1 MICRNCGKEQSSNDR
16 FCTDCG
22 APLKVDTPV
31 SNPMPNPVPVTPNN
45 QSRNLTIALIVVS
58 VVALV
63 VIVCLLIF
71 RTNQPI
77 YPNGDTSVAVVAS
90 AEPSPTPEATSSPT
104 PAPTETPE
112 PTAEPTAEPTP
123 DPTSDPTPLPT
134 QAPTPVPTQ
143 AATPVPT
150 PNQRYQQKNQYLT
163 TASGIEIYSQDYL
176 DYATESELAYESGI
190 VFKKWDVLLN
200 DVYQYL
206 KGIMSSSDSKALEAD
221 ELNWIVAKEAEMK
234 TVSDQTSKNLIGIS
248 YTKDRCYYLI
258 SLIN

>member
-1 MICRNCGKEQSSNDR
+1 MRKIVAFLLTGAFLLVLAACGNTNSTTATGN
-16 FCTDCG
+16 
-22 APLKVDTPV
+22 TPV
-31 SNPMPNPVPVTPNN
+31 PTKEPVT
-45 QSRNLTIALIVVS
+45 T
-58 VVALV
+58 
-63 VIVCLLIF
+63 
-71 RTNQPI
+71 T
-77 YPNGDTSVAVVAS
+77 
-90 AEPSPTPEATSSPT
+90 EPTVT
-104 PAPTETPE
+104 PTETPE
-112 PTAEPTAEPTP
+112 PTAEPTAKPTP

-134 QAPTPVPTQ
+134 QAPTPVPTP

-163 TASGIEIYSQDYL
+163 TASGIEIYSQNYL
-176 DYATESELAYESGI
+176 DYATESEMAYESGI
-190 VFKKWDVLLN
+190 VFNKWDVLLN

-206 KGIMSSSDSKALEAD
+206 KGIMSSSDFKALEAD